1 MKLISFDIG
10 IKNMAYCVFNISGSL
25 ISIVDWN
32 VINLLDSSSN
42 PTVIN
47 TCSCMNKPKN
57 KKSCATRCNKKAAFY
72 KGDTFYCEKHAKSSD
87 FILPEKRFSTPA
99 LKKLKH
105 EELILLCKEFT
116 IECIENMR
124 KKELF
129 DRLSVLFLNKAL
141 LPVIKNKVK
150 KANEVDLIYIGK
162 KIKEVLNVL
171 PMLEG
176 IDYAIIENQ
185 ISPIANRMKTIQ
197 GMLAQYFIMRN
208 DDTRIEFISSA
219 NKLKPETIE
228 EETESETA
236 IKEPL
241 ENVLT
246 TVEISNIKGY
256 KKNKMDG
263 ITKCSQILD
272 KNPGFLEWKHM
283 LETKKK
289 DDLADCF
296 LQGHWYIH
304 KKIIQKN
311 K

>member
-1 MKLISFDIG
+1 MKLISFDVG
-10 IKNMAYCVFNISGSL
+10 IKNMAYCIFNISGSL
-25 ISIVDWN
+25 ISIMDWN
-32 VINLLDSSSN
+32 VINLLDSSS
-42 PTVIN
+42 TQVSIN
-47 TCSCMNKPKN
+47 TCSCMNKLKN
-57 KKSCATRCNKKAAFY
+57 KKSTATQCTKKATFY
-72 KGDTFYCEKHAKSSD
+72 KGDTFYCEKHAKTSD
-87 FILPEKRFSTPA
+87 FILPEKRFSTPS

-105 EELILLCKEFT
+105 EELILLCKEFN
-116 IECIENMR
+116 IEYEENLR

-129 DRLSVLFLNKAL
+129 DILSNFFLNRCL
-141 LPVIKNKVK
+141 TSVIKNKSK
-150 KANEVDLIYIGK
+150 TANEVDLIYIGK
-162 KIKEVLNVL
+162 KIKEVLNVM
-171 PMLEG
+171 PILEG

-208 DDTRIEFISSA
+208 DNTHIEFISSA
-219 NKLKPETIE
+219 NKLKNDKIE
-228 EETESETA
+228 EEPEV
-236 IKEPL
+236 KEPL
-241 ENVLT
+241 ANVLT
-246 TVEISNIKGY
+246 TNIQGY

-304 KKIIQKN
+304 KKIIN
-311 K
+311 NSLRRT